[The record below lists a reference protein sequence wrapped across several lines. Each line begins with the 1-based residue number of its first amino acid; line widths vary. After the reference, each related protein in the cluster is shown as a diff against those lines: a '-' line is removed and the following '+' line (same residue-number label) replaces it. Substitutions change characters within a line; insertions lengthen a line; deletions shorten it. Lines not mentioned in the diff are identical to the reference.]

1 MISEEAP
8 IFIVGTG
15 RSGTTILYS
24 CMAMHPALGWV
35 SSWVGVAPRLPL
47 AAFNRFWSLP
57 GTDRFREAR
66 FFPRP
71 AEPMRVFPRL
81 LSLYK
86 REAIDAESL
95 EEAQRVLV
103 PLVTRLRRLQ
113 GKPRFLTKMAGRPVK
128 SELLATVF
136 PNAFII
142 NITRDLKPTV
152 ASLLQ
157 VSFYDTSIGLDS
169 WPWGK
174 IPETYLQFFDRS
186 GRDVAVAA
194 AIKIKLNRIEQ
205 ERQLARIPAARWC
218 EIKYSTFVDN
228 PIDNLVEIGGKAGLK
243 TDDRFLAR
251 VRRRKIYGG
260 ADKKWM
266 KYFTPEQ
273 VRLLDQFESLPPVG
287 PVAP

>member
-8 IFIVGTG
+8 IFVVGTG

-24 CMAMHPALGWV
+24 CLAMHRALGWV
-35 SSWVGVAPRLPL
+35 SSWVGLAPRLPL
-47 AAFNRFWSLP
+47 ATFNLFWSLP

-71 AEPMRVFPRL
+71 AEPFRVFPRV
-81 LSLYK
+81 LSFYK
-86 REAIDAESL
+86 REAPDAEAL
-95 EEAQRVLV
+95 EEARRELV

-157 VSFYDTSIGLDS
+157 VSFYDSSGLES
-169 WPWGK
+169 WPWGR
-174 IPETYLQFFDRS
+174 IPETYLQFYDRT
-186 GRDVAVAA
+186 GREPAVAA
-194 AIKIKLNRIEQ
+194 AIKVRLNRIEQ
-205 ERQLARIPAARWC
+205 DRQLARIPLQRWC
-218 EIKYSTFVDN
+218 AVKYSDFVEN
-228 PIDNLVEIGGKAGLK
+228 PTGTLVEVGKKAGLE

-251 VRRRKIYGG
+251 VRRRNIYGG

-273 VRLLDQFESLPPVG
+273 VKLLDEFESLPAVDPY
-287 PVAP
+287 PE